1 MKKKVLQFIHG
12 LTMGGAE
19 TLIKEYCLKLD
30 KEKYEARY
38 N

>member
-1 MKKKVLQFIHG
+1 MTPVVVCDCLMEDFAERLRR
-12 LTMGGAE
+12 LT
-19 TLIKEYCLKLD
+19 LD